1 MTITLDDATKQQTIT
16 IDSAV
21 VCAAI
26 EGSFSDDRILTL
38 KFHRNE
44 ITLDQAG
51 KVTSKS
57 IPGVIRA
64 TLSDPQKEIHLLHRK
79 TLVPTG
85 QTMNQGRLVQALLSL
100 YHDEVAKQ
108 EKADAE
114 EAAAAAAAQQNR
126 FDPDI

>member
-1 MTITLDDATKQQTIT
+1 MTITLDDATKQRTVT

-38 KFHRNE
+38 RFHRNE

-64 TLSDPQKEIHLLHRK
+64 TLSDPQKEIPLLHRK

-85 QTMNQGRLVQALLSL
+85 QTMNQGRLVQGIISL
-100 YHDEVAKQ
+100 YHASVATY
-108 EKADAE
+108 EAE
-114 EAAAAAAAQQNR
+114 EAAEAVAAAAAQQNR
-126 FDPDI
+126 FDPDL